1 MRSCFRVRATKRKHW
16 KCSRI
21 QLKQLHIVSIGSF
34 LKYHSLKLRH
44 LLFFISESS
53 VFSHVDVVYNSQ
65 DILYLPVI
73 YLCLFISLFLIFNLA
88 HCNFNFTRLIE
99 SSQRGGWIGVCK
111 SADPLKL
118 MAESVGPLK
127 KSTKS
132 ESAIT
137 DPSRISAILFLV
149 IFSTAWHRY
158 IKKRKW
164 AFQGDVEIHD
174 PNFQTTKIQNPGP

>member
-1 MRSCFRVRATKRKHW
+1 MCLTRPNLLVFSAGKFCVVRNSSSRNLWKNILQIWQQSRYSCKVR
-16 KCSRI
+16 
-21 QLKQLHIVSIGSF
+21 IGFS
-34 LKYHSLKLRH
+34 
-44 LLFFISESS
+44 LFFPFTKTVIRYINKRTDSTISTKATL
-53 VFSHVDVVYNSQ
+53 D
-65 DILYLPVI
+65 
-73 YLCLFISLFLIFNLA
+73 
-88 HCNFNFTRLIE
+88 
-99 SSQRGGWIGVCK
+99 RGGWIGVCK

-158 IKKRKW
+158 IRKRKW
-164 AFQGDVEIHD
+164 AFPGDVEIHD